1 MAKFYGSIGYGNTVE
16 TAPGVW
22 EDVITEHSY
31 YGDVIRNTRQLGE
44 GTTLND
50 NLLIGNS
57 FSILADAYAYENFF
71 AMRYITW
78 AGSLWSISD
87 VEVKAPRL
95 ILRVGGVYNGP
106 KVAAPIAP

>member
-1 MAKFYGSIGYGNTVE
+1 MAKFYGAIGYGSTEE
-16 TAPGVW
+16 TSPGVW
-22 EDVITEHSY
+22 EDIVTERKY
-31 YGDVIRNTRQLGE
+31 YGDVVRNTRQLGE

-57 FSILADAYAYENFF
+57 FSIMADAYAYQNFF

-78 AGSLWSISD
+78 AGSLWTVTD

-106 KVAAPIAP
+106 KASTSVAL